1 MLTGEKCGLIDG
13 IQLIRDIRIIGL
25 IKSLQGKDIGQ
36 NGARYTMVGAR
47 DGARQN
53 GQGVEELRCQVGGK
67 TGILHTHLDADGAPL
82 GGIEVS
88 NLANQV
94 AQDVS

>member
-1 MLTGEKCGLIDG
+1 MFGKIYICVSKNNLFVVG
-13 IQLIRDIRIIGL
+13 RIF
-25 IKSLQGKDIGQ
+25 IKSWQGKDIGQ
-36 NGARYTMVGAR
+36 NGARNAMVGAR
-47 DGARQN
+47 DGARQD
-53 GQGVEELRCQVGGK
+53 GQGVEELGRQISGK

-94 AQDVS
+94 AQDVT

>member
-25 IKSLQGKDIGQ
+25 IKSLHSKDIGQ
-36 NGARYTMVGAR
+36 DGARNAVVGAR
-47 DGARQN
+47 DGARQD
-53 GQGVEELRCQVGGK
+53 GQGVEELGGEVSGK

-82 GGIEVS
+82 GGIEVC

-94 AQDVS
+94 AQDVT